1 MDDQLC
7 VAKREI
13 ELGAA
18 VKDGTML
25 RRIKRGRL
33 KEPKKVFVEDMEKVI
48 YHTDLFFRMFPN
60 RPKDVALRDLVEIRS
75 GYSTDNL
82 HKGSKK
88 YKFQLA
94 APEDNCFSIIY
105 NHKQYIHKSI
115 DFAAP
120 DKETRDKWVKALQLL
135 LAKEREKRA
144 QFNENAWFAEQFRRA
159 DTNKNG
165 EVTFPEVFQL
175 ISKLNLQMAEPYAKF
190 VFDKLAPNGYLNGE
204 QFVQFCTL
212 LTEREELRFI
222 LRMFST
228 DEIEGWNVK
237 ELHRFLTE
245 EQKFNVDQK
254 KAEAIL
260 DLYEATNQSKKEEK
274 VMGVMGLRRLLGSRW
289 GCIMKEGHEGVFQ
302 DMSQPLNSYFCNSS
316 HNTYLTGLQ
325 MKGEATVEGYV
336 AALNRG
342 ARLLELDLFDG
353 EAGQPV
359 ITHKRTLIQPITL
372 RDTLHAILKR
382 AFVTSPFPVILTLEN
397 HVSLPQQKVMAD
409 LFQEILGEH
418 LYIPDKDSSKKSL
431 PSPSDLKKKFLLR
444 GKKLDSEP
452 DDEEE
457 EEENGVG
464 SIQKS
469 LAIHPSLS
477 QLISLPSVKLTSNMY
492 ADLKIHPRDG
502 SASLSETKVDTL
514 FEANAPLA
522 SYSAQRFV
530 KSYPKGLR
538 QDSSNMFPLN
548 SWLQGVQAVALNFQT
563 ADDALDVNQGLF
575 RVNSNCGYVLKPDF
589 LLKGIDAR
597 KYFNHPKILFSVG
610 IVSAQY
616 LPKSE
621 PSKDIIDPYVSI
633 QVYGIERDEWKV
645 KTHTIKDNGFNPVW
659 NRDFSTKIY
668 CPELAIVRFCVKD
681 FDSTSANDFVGE
693 YSIPFTSLRQGYSQI
708 RLNTGYR
715 HTPDECASLLVRIFI
730 EPIVSNGNPQ

>member
-1 MDDQLC
+1 MDDHVC
-7 VAKREI
+7 VVKREVD
-13 ELGAA
+13 LGAA
-18 VKDGTML
+18 VK
-25 RRIKRGRL
+25 
-33 KEPKKVFVEDMEKVI
+33 E
-48 YHTDLFFRMFPN
+48 
-60 RPKDVALRDLVEIRS
+60 VALRDLVEVRS

-94 APEDNCFSIIY
+94 APEEHCFSIIF

-120 DKETRDKWVKALQLL
+120 DRNNSDEPTPIR
-135 LAKEREKRA
+135 
-144 QFNENAWFAEQFRRA
+144 
-159 DTNKNG
+159 TN
-165 EVTFPEVFQL
+165 
-175 ISKLNLQMAEPYAKF
+175 
-190 VFDKLAPNGYLNGE
+190 LAPNGFLNEE
-204 QFVQFCTL
+204 QFVEFCTQ
-212 LTEREELRFI
+212 LTQREELRFI

-237 ELHRFLTE
+237 ELHQFLTV
-245 EQKFNVDQK
+245 EQHFSVDQK

-260 DLYEATNQSKKEEK
+260 DLYEGTNQGKKEDK
-274 VMGVMGLRRLLGSRW
+274 VMGVMGLRRLLASRW
-289 GCIMKEGHEGVFQ
+289 GNIMKEGHDGVFQ
-302 DMSQPLNSYFCNSS
+302 DMTLPLNSYLCNSS

-372 RDTLHAILKR
+372 KDTLHAILKR
-382 AFVTSPFPVILTLEN
+382 AFVTSEFPVILTLEN

-409 LFQEILGEH
+409 LFQEILGDH
-418 LYIPDKDSSKKSL
+418 LYIPDKDSNKKPL
-431 PSPSDLKKKFLLR
+431 PSPKDLKNKILLR
-444 GKKLDSEP
+444 GKKLDS
-452 DDEEE
+452 DVDEEE
-457 EEENGVG
+457 EEEETGTTE
-464 SIQKS
+464 IQKS

-477 QLISLPSVKLTSNMY
+477 ALIALPSVKLSSNVY
-492 ADLKIHPRDG
+492 ADLKIHPQDG

-514 FEANAPLA
+514 YEANSPLA
-522 SYSAQRFV
+522 AYTAHRFV

-538 QDSSNMFPLN
+538 QDSSNMFPMN

-563 ADDALDVNQGLF
+563 TDEAFDVNQGLF
-575 RVNSNCGYVLKPDF
+575 RVNSNCGYVLKPEI
-589 LLKGIDAR
+589 LLRGIDVR
-597 KYFNHPKILFSVG
+597 KHLERPKMRFEVG

-633 QVYGIERDEWKV
+633 QVFGIEKDEWKQ
-645 KTHTIKDNGFNPVW
+645 KTHTIKDNGKYIFIFIRFNPVW
-659 NRDFSTKIY
+659 NRDFSTDIY
-668 CPELAIVRFCVKD
+668 CPEMAIVRFCIKD

-693 YSIPFTSLRQGYSQI
+693 YSIPFTRYSQI

-715 HTPDECASLLVRIFI
+715 HNPDECASLFIVLVFVCV
-730 EPIVSNGNPQ
+730 IVEEAESRLVQSWMSLKRVPNQKEDDRETEK

>member
-1 MDDQLC
+1 MDDQPCTL
-7 VAKREI
+7 KREI
-13 ELGAA
+13 ELGSA

-33 KEPKKVFVEDMEKVI
+33 KEPKKVLVEDMEKVI
-48 YHTDLFFRMFPN
+48 YHKDIFFRMFPN
-60 RPKDVALRDLVEIRS
+60 RPKNVALRDLVEVRS

-94 APEDNCFSIIY
+94 APEDHCFSIIY
-105 NHKQYIHKSI
+105 NHKTFLHKSI
-115 DFAAP
+115 DFLAP
-120 DKETRDKWVKALQLL
+120 DRDTRDKWVKTLQQL

-144 QFNENAWFAEQFRRA
+144 QFNESVWFAEQFRRA

-165 EVTFPEVFQL
+165 EVSFPEVFRL

-190 VFDKLAPNGYLNGE
+190 IFDKLAPNGFLNEE

-228 DEIEGWNVK
+228 DEIEGWNVN
-237 ELHRFLTE
+237 ELHKFLCD
-245 EQKFNVDQK
+245 EQNFSVDEK

-260 DLYEATNQSKKEEK
+260 DLYEGTNQGKKEK
-274 VMGVMGLRRLLGSRW
+274 VMGVMGLRRLLASRW

-302 DMSQPLNSYFCNSS
+302 DMTEPLSSYFCNSS

-372 RDTLHAILKR
+372 RDTLHAILRR
-382 AFVTSPFPVILTLEN
+382 AFVVSPFPVILTLEN

-409 LFQEILGEH
+409 LFQEILGDH
-418 LYIPDKDSSKKSL
+418 LYIPDKDSSKKPL
-431 PSPSDLKKKFLLR
+431 PSPKDLKNKILLR
-444 GKKLDSEP
+444 GKKLDSEV

-457 EEENGVG
+457 EEENGPSGV
-464 SIQKS
+464 QKS

-477 QLISLPSVKLTSNMY
+477 ALIALPSVKLTTNVYGDSNT
-492 ADLKIHPRDG
+492 HPKDG
-502 SASLSETKVDTL
+502 SASLSETKVCEFYDASIALSAYT
-514 FEANAPLA
+514 AN
-522 SYSAQRFV
+522 RFV

-548 SWLQGVQAVALNFQT
+548 SWIQGVQAVALNFQT
-563 ADDALDVNQGLF
+563 TDEAFDVNQGLF
-575 RVNSNCGYVLKPDF
+575 RVNSNCGYVLKPKC
-589 LLKGIDAR
+589 LLMGQDIR
-597 KYFNHPKILFSVG
+597 GTYTHPKVKFSVG

-621 PSKDIIDPYVSI
+621 PSKDIIDPYVSVQI
-633 QVYGIERDEWKV
+633 YGIEKDEWKV

-659 NRDFSTKIY
+659 NRDFSKEVH
-668 CPELAIVRFCVKD
+668 CPELAMVRFCIKD

-693 YSIPFTSLRQGYSQI
+693 YSIPMTSIRSGYSQI

-715 HTPDECASLLVRIFI
+715 HLPDECASLFVRIKI
-730 EPIVSNGNPQ
+730 EPISANGSVH